1 MKPNAMVFDNDHWIV
16 INALSDKASS
26 YRELAADIRDTIAAG
41 EAHPSYH
48 RLAKLFDRQAVQ
60 AEQIRDALIADVR
73 HRSNYAMAVV
83 QWRNRLGVNRAAAAA
98 KIGVGEKAIRDF
110 EDSETEPGITVR
122 LAMAA
127 VEHGLAPIA

>member
-1 MKPNAMVFDNDHWIV
+1 MLKLIWRG
-16 INALSDKASS
+16 
-26 YRELAADIRDTIAAG
+26 YRQ
-41 EAHPSYH
+41 
-48 RLAKLFDRQAVQ
+48 RLASRG
-60 AEQIRDALIADVR
+60 
-73 HRSNYAMAVV
+73 
-83 QWRNRLGVNRAAAAA
+83 WRNRLGVNRAAAAA